1 MHGSL
6 HNVDPRNEWF
16 RKRPHGRRWPL
27 GSIAVA
33 VLILASVVVLVGRKP
48 PAASAQNDVVAAPLP
63 AWTDIRQP
71 IELFGLNAPDLPRS
85 TLTYEARRHRTGGG
99 RQDILT
105 FGKLN
110 GDQAPFVR
118 LMLYRVGAEKPTQAP
133 LFVEL
138 ARLAADAGLSITR
151 SLAPEELATRFGDF
165 ETADIDLAA
174 GAGAATPCLGFRGAG
189 LDSSFRI
196 SGVACGIP
204 AKPLSRPALACLLD
218 RLDLN
223 SAADDGTLAGFFAA
237 TELRRDPICAGTGLA
252 PMVSQAN
259 WIDQDDAPP
268 PLRLRK
274 AH

>member
-1 MHGSL
+1 MHGNL
-6 HNVDPRNEWF
+6 HIDPRNERF
-16 RKRPHGRRWPL
+16 RKRPHRRRWPL
-27 GSIAVA
+27 GSIAVSI
-33 VLILASVVVLVGRKP
+33 LILASVVILAGRKP
-48 PAASAQNDVVAAPLP
+48 PSLVQNAVAAAPPP
-63 AWTDIRQP
+63 AWVDIRQP
-71 IELFGLNAPDLPRS
+71 IELFGLNAPDLPRA
-85 TLTYEARRHRTGGG
+85 TLTYEARRHRKGGG

-118 LMLYRVGAEKPTQAP
+118 LMLYRVGGEEAPQAP

-138 ARLAADAGLSITR
+138 ARLAAGAGLSITR
-151 SLAPEELATRFGDF
+151 SLAPEDLATRFGDF

-189 LDSSFRI
+189 LDSSFRV

-223 SAADDGTLAGFFAA
+223 SAAADSALADFFAA

-259 WIDQDDAPP
+259 WIDQNDAPP